1 MNPLSSRRFRRLT
14 GLLAGGWAV
23 LAIVAA
29 TFSLIEQLG
38 EPVLPVDLAMIT
50 GRAVVQSAT
59 PAAEAAGIRR
69 GDHVLTIDGAPALSP
84 SSAQNAMRSGR
95 PILYEVRRQ
104 DGVVVETLLMPE
116 FRQTPE
122 DRRELLMCFGLLSV
136 AVLYILVAGVVW
148 WNKPDEAPTWALMLF
163 SSAMA
168 VLLASSV
175 RAGLTPWWSWRS
187 IANLPWVGATAFH
200 LFTIYPTVP
209 RWIRK
214 FPSILLSV
222 YLLALILSV
231 AVSLSAIR
239 GDFFDWVTRASYFFG
254 SGFALTAVGVLIS
267 ERRRAHDLGLGERA
281 DILLAAG
288 ALSLLPSAALVVGE
302 FFGAA
307 PFPWYAGLLSLVFFP
322 FAIGY
327 GMLSRNLFDVRL
339 ASGSSATYALV
350 SLAITGVFAFV
361 VAFADQI
368 VSVSGVTVRWV
379 QFAFLFL
386 AILAFNPVRERVQR
400 LVDRVFDRDR
410 SRYRRAVR
418 EISEA
423 TVSMLSMNE
432 IGEQILTTLVDAMGV
447 QRAMVMLAD
456 EEDGVLRVGV
466 ARGVWNEPTR
476 DIAITQGNPIWDHLR
491 RNRGALSRG
500 MLDEDPEAT
509 DFFDRLGVELVVPI
523 LYGNELLGAIS
534 VGQKRTGDRL
544 AGADRQLLQT
554 LANQSAIAIENARS
568 FEEIAKLNEALE
580 ARVETRTR
588 ELRETQDQLMQSEKL
603 KSMGQLVAGVAH
615 ELNNPIGF
623 VHANIQLLDEY
634 ISRLLAGSVDPSET
648 DQVREAISKLL
659 LRSREG
665 TQRVKEIVQD
675 LRTFSRMDQAEI
687 EEVDLHQEL
696 NRTLALMAP
705 RFKHGVE
712 VERDYGELPPVRCY
726 PGQLNQVFLNLL
738 MNAADAMQG
747 HGRVTVRTRLTETGV
762 RLDFEDTGPGI
773 EAELLS
779 RLFDPFFTTKEV
791 GQGTGLGLSISY
803 SIIERHAGRI
813 FAVSPAGG
821 GAIFSIEIPLDVPPL
836 DE

>member
-1 MNPLSSRRFRRLT
+1 MNPPSSRRFRRLT

-23 LAIVAA
+23 LAIVTA

-38 EPVLPVDLAMIT
+38 QPVLPVDLAMIT

-84 SSAQNAMRSGR
+84 RSAQNAIRSGR
-95 PILYEVRRQ
+95 PIVYEVRRQ
-104 DGVVVETLLMPE
+104 DGVVVETALMPE

-148 WNKPDEAPTWALMLF
+148 WNKPDEPPTWALMLF
-163 SSAMA
+163 SAAMA

-214 FPSILLSV
+214 FPSILFFV
-222 YLLALILSV
+222 YLLALVLSV
-231 AVSLSAIR
+231 AVSLSALR

-288 ALSLLPSAALVVGE
+288 VLSLLPSAALVVGE

-350 SLAITGVFAFV
+350 SLAITGLFAFV

-368 VSVSGVTVRWV
+368 VSVSGITVRWV

-410 SRYRRAVR
+410 SRYRLAVR

-432 IGEQILTTLVDAMGV
+432 IGEQILTTLMDVMGV
-447 QRAMVMLAD
+447 KRAMVMLAD
-456 EEDGVLRVGV
+456 EEDEILRVGV
-466 ARGVWNEPTR
+466 ARGAWNEPTSS
-476 DIAITQGNPIWDHLR
+476 IAITKGSSIWDHLQR
-491 RNRGALSRG
+491 DRGVLSRG
-500 MLDEDPEAT
+500 TLDEDPEAT

-523 LYGNELLGAIS
+523 LYRNELLGAIL
-534 VGQKRTGDRL
+534 VGRKRTSDRL

-623 VHANIQLLDEY
+623 VHANIQLLE
-634 ISRLLAGSVDPSET
+634 GSVDPSET
-648 DQVREAISKLL
+648 KQVREAISKLL

-696 NRTLALMAP
+696 DRTLALMAP

-747 HGRVTVRTRLTETGV
+747 QGRVTVRTRLTEAGV
-762 RLDFEDTGPGI
+762 RIDFEDTGPGI
-773 EAELLS
+773 EAGVLN

-821 GAIFSIEIPLDVPPL
+821 GAVFSIEIPLDVPLL

>member
-1 MNPLSSRRFRRLT
+1 
-14 GLLAGGWAV
+14 
-23 LAIVAA
+23 
-29 TFSLIEQLG
+29 
-38 EPVLPVDLAMIT
+38 
-50 GRAVVQSAT
+50 
-59 PAAEAAGIRR
+59 
-69 GDHVLTIDGAPALSP
+69 
-84 SSAQNAMRSGR
+84 
-95 PILYEVRRQ
+95 
-104 DGVVVETLLMPE
+104 
-116 FRQTPE
+116 
-122 DRRELLMCFGLLSV
+122 
-136 AVLYILVAGVVW
+136 
-148 WNKPDEAPTWALMLF
+148 
-163 SSAMA
+163 
-168 VLLASSV
+168 
-175 RAGLTPWWSWRS
+175 
-187 IANLPWVGATAFH
+187 
-200 LFTIYPTVP
+200 
-209 RWIRK
+209 
-214 FPSILLSV
+214 
-222 YLLALILSV
+222 
-231 AVSLSAIR
+231 
-239 GDFFDWVTRASYFFG
+239 
-254 SGFALTAVGVLIS
+254 
-267 ERRRAHDLGLGERA
+267 
-281 DILLAAG
+281 
-288 ALSLLPSAALVVGE
+288 
-302 FFGAA
+302 
-307 PFPWYAGLLSLVFFP
+307 
-322 FAIGY
+322 
-327 GMLSRNLFDVRL
+327 
-339 ASGSSATYALV
+339 
-350 SLAITGVFAFV
+350 
-361 VAFADQI
+361 
-368 VSVSGVTVRWV
+368 
-379 QFAFLFL
+379 
-386 AILAFNPVRERVQR
+386 
-400 LVDRVFDRDR
+400 
-410 SRYRRAVR
+410 
-418 EISEA
+418 
-423 TVSMLSMNE
+423 MLSMIE
-432 IGEQILTTLVDAMGV
+432 IGEQILTTLMDAMGV

-476 DIAITQGNPIWDHLR
+476 DIAITQENPIWDHLQ

-509 DFFDRLGVELVVPI
+509 DFFDRLGVELVVPV

-534 VGQKRTGDRL
+534 VGRKRTGDRL

-634 ISRLLAGSVDPSET
+634 ISRLLEGSVDPTET
-648 DQVREAISKLL
+648 EQVREAISKLL

-747 HGRVTVRTRLTETGV
+747 HGRVTVRTRLTEAGV